1 MTKIVM
7 LIHGEPG
14 NYGASFPDFPGAT
27 TGADDLDALYG
38 KAAEVLAFHI
48 GGMVADGLDVP
59 PARSLDVLRHD
70 PLFQREAADGMVG
83 VLDVEF
89 PGKTVRVNLTMNESD
104 LRRIDRAA
112 AATHE
117 TRSGWLVRAAI
128 AQLRSAREASG
139 EGRHA
144 AKS

>member
-1 MTKIVM
+1 MTKVVM

-27 TGADDLDALYG
+27 TGADDLDALYD
-38 KAAEVLAFHI
+38 KAAEMLAFHV
-48 GGMVADGLDVP
+48 GGMIEDGLEVP
-59 PARSLDVLRHD
+59 PTRSLDFLRDD
-70 PLFQREAADGMVG
+70 PLFREEAADGMVG
-83 VLDVEF
+83 VLDVEL

-112 AATHE
+112 AAAHE
-117 TRSGWLVRAAI
+117 TRSGWLVRAAN
-128 AQLRSAREASG
+128 ARLRGLGPDSE

-144 AKS
+144 TTR